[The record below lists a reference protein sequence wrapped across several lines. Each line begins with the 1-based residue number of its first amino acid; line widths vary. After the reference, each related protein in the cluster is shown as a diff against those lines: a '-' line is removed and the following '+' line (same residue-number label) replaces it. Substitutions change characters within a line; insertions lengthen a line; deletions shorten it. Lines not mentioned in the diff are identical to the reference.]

1 MQTLNRPR
9 KSERGYILVT
19 LTLFVALMAIA
30 AVAIAPALVF
40 QLRRDREEEMI
51 HRGTQYSRAI
61 RKFFKK
67 FGRYPTSLAELDNT
81 NNIRFLRKHYK
92 DPVTGK
98 DFKLLHYSEVQMMSM
113 GGAGIPGMT
122 SASAMAASGGVGGLG
137 GGGFG
142 TTGASN
148 SNSQGFSLS
157 GGMQTPSGQTQT
169 TGQENTPADSTTN
182 SNSPTDQSSTSS
194 SQSSPQA
201 IGGPI
206 VGVIST
212 SKDKSIRAFGGKD
225 RYNQWQ
231 FIYDPLTDRSA
242 GLINTPAQPLLQGVT
257 TNAQGQAGNQA
268 PGTQG
273 FGTQNSG
280 AQAPGTSSSGFGSS
294 SFGSG
299 SFGSGTNS
307 QGAQPQQT
315 PPQTTQPQPQQP
327 NQ

>member
-1 MQTLNRPR
+1 MQTLNSPS

-30 AVAIAPALVF
+30 AVAIAPALIF

-98 DFKLLHYSEVQMMSM
+98 DFKLLHYSEVQMMSA
-113 GGAGIPGMT
+113 GAGIPGMT
-122 SASAMAASGGVGGLG
+122 PASAMATSGGVGGLG

-148 SNSQGFSLS
+148 SSSQGFSLS
-157 GGMQTPSGQTQT
+157 GGMQTTSGQTQT
-169 TGQENTPADSTTN
+169 TGQGNTPTDSTTN
-182 SNSPTDQSSTSS
+182 PNSATDQSSTSS

-225 RYNQWQ
+225 HYNQWQ
-231 FIYDPLTDRSA
+231 FIYDPATDRSA

-257 TNAQGQAGNQA
+257 TNAQGQTGNQP
-268 PGTQG
+268 PGAQG

-280 AQAPGTSSSGFGSS
+280 TQAPGTSSSGFGSS

-299 SFGSGTNS
+299 SFGPGTNS
-307 QGAQPQQT
+307 QGSQPQQT
-315 PPQTTQPQPQQP
+315 PPQTAQPQPQP